1 MNINLGRNKR
11 SNKRRIRGSRQAGGR
26 GRNRR
31 NGLQLAGTAHNF
43 LPYSGPSFTTLMPRE
58 FSVALRSREIYQL
71 DNKTTTNTIRRPILE
86 FFGAAPANMAEMYAL
101 YRYCRVTATSVIF
114 QVVNTGST
122 SVSIAM
128 APVPWSQTN
137 ASMDTVNLSE
147 MPGGR
152 IQLIGSSG
160 GFNKATLR
168 FASRTDRLLGTPNYV
183 DKYWIDQT
191 QATISV
197 TPVDIHEPT
206 LCFSIGSTAA
216 TYSATLLVE
225 QTWHCQFFDSNKT
238 Q

>member
-1 MNINLGRNKR
+1 MNINLSRNR
-11 SNKRRIRGSRQAGGR
+11 RGNKRRTRGPRQAGNR

-31 NGLQLAGTAHNF
+31 NGLQLAGTAHTF

-58 FSVALRSREIYQL
+58 FSVALRSRDILQL
-71 DNKTTTNTIRRPILE
+71 DNETTAHTVRRPILE
-86 FFGAAPANMAEMYAL
+86 FFGASPANMAEMYAL

-114 QVVNTGST
+114 QVINTGTT
-122 SVSIAM
+122 SVAIAM
-128 APVPWSQTN
+128 APVPWSQTTT
-137 ASMDTVNLSE
+137 SMNTVNLSE

-152 IQLIGSSG
+152 IQLVGSSG

-168 FASRTDRLLGTPNYV
+168 FASRTDRLLGTPSYV

-191 QATISV
+191 QATISS

-206 LCFSIGSTAA
+206 LCFSISSTAA
-216 TYSATLLVE
+216 SYCATLLVE
-225 QTWHCQFFDSNKT
+225 QTWHCQFFDVNKT